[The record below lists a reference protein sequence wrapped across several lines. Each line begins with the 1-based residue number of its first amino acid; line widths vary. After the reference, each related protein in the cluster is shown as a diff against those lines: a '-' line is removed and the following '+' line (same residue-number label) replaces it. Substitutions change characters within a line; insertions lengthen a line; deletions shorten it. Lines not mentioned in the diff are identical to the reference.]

1 LYWLPYFH
9 LVGRD
14 DSLYRRTTKQWET
27 TTTDQIVERCARLI
41 GPECSIVLDWLRRA
55 PLDNGVAAE
64 LIGADG
70 KAIGNGGDA
79 VHSAMIAYLAWY
91 AVHALGAKV

>member
-14 DSLYRRTTKQWET
+14 DSLYRRTVKQWESSSS
-27 TTTDQIVERCARLI
+27 DLLVDRCARLI
-41 GPECSIVLDWLRRA
+41 GPGSSAILDWLRRA

-64 LIGADG
+64 LVGSDG
-70 KAIGNGGDA
+70 RATGNGGDA
-79 VHSAMIAYLAWY
+79 VGSAMIAYLAWY